1 MTYKTTHFNGTPVSY
16 KLVNDGTQA
25 IAEFVYEGVRA
36 RILPMFPGYA
46 FTEDGRV
53 LSFKKKTPIF
63 LSPGNTGSGCY
74 CNVNIGSGSMAKS
87 QSVHIP
93 MCKAFHVNPNP
104 NEKTQVNHI
113 DGNTRNN
120 AASNLEWVTPRE
132 NRLHANALR
141 KAEGR
146 KLIVLTKWHKRTIS
160 SLYAADPNMH
170 AISTLLKLPYDS
182 VRRFI
187 NDSKQIAAKAA

>member
-1 MTYKTTHFNGTPVSY
+1 MTYKTTHFNGTPVTY

-46 FTEDGRV
+46 FTQDGWV
-53 LSFKKKTPIF
+53 LSFRKKTPIF

-74 CNVNIGSGSMAKS
+74 CNVNIGSGPMAKS
-87 QSVHIP
+87 QSVHIQI
-93 MCKAFHVNPNP
+93 CKAFHVNPSP
-104 NEKTQVNHI
+104 TERTQVNHI
-113 DGNTRNN
+113 DGNPRNN

-132 NRLHANALR
+132 NWLHADALR

-146 KLIVLTKWHKRTIS
+146 KLIVLTKGQKRAITT
-160 SLYAADPNMH
+160 LYAAGTNMH
-170 AISTLLKLPYDS
+170 VISTLLGLPYES
-182 VRRFI
+182 IRGFIKRSKRRV
-187 NDSKQIAAKAA
+187 AKVA